1 VTELHI
7 CICSSLRFWAKI
19 TFLHFL
25 GLWPSFLWKIVNIN
39 QAKTTTQVMAVGITR
54 ESRNKDIGLV
64 QLQSLNLLNYLE
76 FKLVLF
82 TDLCLVGLKH
92 SPILL

>member
-1 VTELHI
+1 LKKIFWVGQGILSIVTELHI
-7 CICSSLRFWAKI
+7 CICSSLCFWAKI

-64 QLQSLNLLNYLE
+64 QLQSLNLLNY
-76 FKLVLF
+76 V
-82 TDLCLVGLKH
+82 
-92 SPILL
+92 PI